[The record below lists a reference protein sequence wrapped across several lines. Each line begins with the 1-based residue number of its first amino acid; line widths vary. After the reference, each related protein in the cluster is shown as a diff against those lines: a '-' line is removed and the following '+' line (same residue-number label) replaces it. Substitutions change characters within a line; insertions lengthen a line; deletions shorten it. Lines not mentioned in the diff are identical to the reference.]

1 MIVEQK
7 HYMCTHNLPS
17 KSKRLFL
24 FVFLSTWLYPD
35 QNCTLPLVKNGKIGN
50 TTGQEWENRKYKL
63 FDQKPKYSWKYAHC
77 LNEDNICTK

>member
-24 FVFLSTWLYPD
+24 FVFLSTWPVRWTWPKLY
-35 QNCTLPLVKNGKIGN
+35 T
-50 TTGQEWENRKYKL
+50 TTGQERENRKYKL
-63 FDQKPKYSWKYAHC
+63 FDQ
-77 LNEDNICTK
+77 